1 MQKDYNYININKCN
15 KVNVLV
21 ITSKADLF
29 RDRVVYS
36 VDEYAITFKRAIISD
51 SVRVLKPSPMYN
63 DKVSTGWL
71 SFNIPVSMELDID
84 AIDEGKYYFDEDS
97 DEDTAII
104 IYN

>member
-1 MQKDYNYININKCN
+1 MKDYNYININKTN
-15 KVNVLV
+15 RVNVLK

-29 RDRVVYS
+29 NGRVVYS

-51 SVRVLKPSPMYN
+51 KVRVIKPSSM
-63 DKVSTGWL
+63 SCGWL